1 MNKTINTI
9 KNELT
14 WWKGMILLIVGIV
27 IWAVRL
33 ESKVLANEQKNENL
47 KAIYQTS
54 IVNLSED
61 IRVIRNTQIRIAQK
75 LGIEV
80 EY

>member
-1 MNKTINTI
+1 MKTINKI

-14 WWKGMILLIVGIV
+14 WWKGMIIFICAIV

-33 ESKVLANEQKNENL
+33 ENKVLANEKRADDI
-47 KAIYQTS
+47 KSIYQTS
-54 IVNLSED
+54 IINLSDD
-61 IRVIRNTQIRIAQK
+61 IRVIRNIQIKIAHK
-75 LGIEV
+75 LGIDV

>member
-1 MNKTINTI
+1 MNKTINKI

-14 WWKGMILLIVGIV
+14 WWKGMIIFICAIV